1 MAVTLKLEKGQKI
14 ELEKVAPGLENIHI
28 GLSWDPRKTDGQAFD
43 LDASVLCL
51 DASGKLKS
59 NDDIVYY
66 NNRSAYD
73 NAIVHHGDNLTGEG
87 DGDDEVI
94 NIKLSK
100 IPSKVER
107 LLFVVTIYQA
117 DQRKQNFEQV
127 PSAAIR
133 LVNKDTNQEI
143 ARFDL
148 NENYSLE
155 TAMEMGEIYRY
166 NGEWKFNAIGQGYS
180 TGLDGL
186 VAQHS

>member
-107 LLFVVTIYQA
+107 LLFVVTIY
-117 DQRKQNFEQV
+117 
-127 PSAAIR
+127 
-133 LVNKDTNQEI
+133 
-143 ARFDL
+143 
-148 NENYSLE
+148 
-155 TAMEMGEIYRY
+155 
-166 NGEWKFNAIGQGYS
+166 
-180 TGLDGL
+180 
-186 VAQHS
+186 